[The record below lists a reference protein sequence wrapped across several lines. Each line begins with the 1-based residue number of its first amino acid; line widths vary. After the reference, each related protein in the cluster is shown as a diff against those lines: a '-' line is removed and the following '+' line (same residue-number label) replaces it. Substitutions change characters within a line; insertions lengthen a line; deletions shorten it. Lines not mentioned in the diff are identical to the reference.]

1 MRCHGIRIEP
11 SALALATALPE
22 TPPNTTEATTVVDS
36 GPPRKRPINSV
47 AKASSSLPSFP
58 PIMRLPASMKKGSAS
73 IGKDWVWANICCA
86 MIISGKLPCHSRAAP
101 EAMIR
106 A

>member
-11 SALALATALPE
+11 SALALATALPD
-22 TPPNTTEATTVVDS
+22 TPPNTTDATTVVES
-36 GPPRKRPINSV
+36 GPPRKRPIISV
-47 AKASSSLPSFP
+47 AKASSSLPSLP

-86 MIISGKLPCHSRAAP
+86 TSSSGRLPCQSSAAP
-101 EAMIR
+101 R
-106 A
+106 R